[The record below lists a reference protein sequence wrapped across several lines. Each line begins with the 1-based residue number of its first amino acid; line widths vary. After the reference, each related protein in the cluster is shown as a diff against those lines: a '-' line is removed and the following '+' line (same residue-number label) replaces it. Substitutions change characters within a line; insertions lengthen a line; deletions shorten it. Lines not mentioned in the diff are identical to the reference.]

1 MTLEPAMSLEG
12 RVALMTAAGSGI
24 GRASALAVA
33 SLGAS
38 VMVTD
43 INADFARDV
52 ADRIVSAGGRARHM
66 ALEVAQ
72 EERSPADVA
81 AATPDFGRP
90 DILHNN
96 AAHQS
101 AHANEGDFT
110 VVHERVDFWNRM

>member
-43 INADFARDV
+43 INADSARDV
-52 ADRIVSAGGRARHM
+52 ADRIVSAGGRGRHM
-66 ALEVAQ
+66 ALDVAQ
-72 EERSPADVA
+72 GEQIAAAVA
-81 AATPDFGRP
+81 AAHSAFGRL
-90 DILHNN
+90 DIMHHNALYPG
-96 AAHQS
+96 AARKRVG
-101 AHANEGDFT
+101 EGKG
-110 VVHERVDFWNRM
+110 VAVRV